1 MEAQSRKYS
10 KFKEF
15 LSRYGMASLFCLPF
29 VIFFIFF
36 TIVPIFI
43 GAYLSLFKYN
53 PMMPEQM
60 EFVGFQN
67 YINLFKNDEYDIVAY
82 YFWPALLKTLLF
94 ALVTVPIMFFFPMF
108 LAILINYEPPGYKIF
123 RSIIYLP
130 CILSIST
137 AGILFV
143 TVFGMNESSLFNSF
157 FHTNIN
163 FLENEPLRWFVMIL
177 LSIWWQTGTNFV
189 IFSAALKNVP
199 KSLYEACESDGGN
212 KFSSFIHVTLPN
224 IKGSMTIVL
233 FNTLIGYLSLYG
245 QPTVIKGDINAD
257 SIDSP
262 LMLLQDWLNDMTFA
276 SMTGYLTAV
285 AIIFGIFVMLISLT
299 QKYIMGLE
307 KGGHR
312 YENDFKALQSLKK

>member
-1 MEAQSRKYS
+1 MESQVKKTS

-15 LSRYGMASLFCLPF
+15 LSRYGMASLFTLPF
-29 VIFFIFF
+29 IVCFIFF
-36 TIVPIFI
+36 TVVPIFI
-43 GAYLSLFKYN
+43 GLYLSFFKYN
-53 PMMPEQM
+53 PMMPEKM
-60 EFVGFQN
+60 EFVGLDN
-67 YINLFKNDEYDIVAY
+67 YINLFLNDEYDIVAY
-82 YFWPALLKTLLF
+82 YFWPALGKTLLF
-94 ALVTVPIMFFFPMF
+94 TILTVPIMFFFPLF
-108 LAILINYEPPGYKIF
+108 LAVLINYEPPGYKIF
-123 RSIIYLP
+123 RSILYLP

-143 TVFGMNESSLFNSF
+143 TIFGMNESSLFNAF

-163 FLENEPLRWFVMIL
+163 FLENEVLRWIVMIL
-177 LSIWWQTGTNFV
+177 LSVWWQSGTNFV

-212 KFSSFIHVTLPN
+212 RFSSFIHVTLPN
-224 IKGSMTIVL
+224 IKGSLTICL

-245 QPTVIKGDINAD
+245 QPTVIKGEINAD

-285 AIIFGIFVMLISLT
+285 AIIFGIFVMIISLT
-299 QKYIMGLE
+299 QRYLMGLE
-307 KGGHR
+307 KGGHKR
-312 YENDFKALQSLKK
+312 EEQYKTLQSLKK